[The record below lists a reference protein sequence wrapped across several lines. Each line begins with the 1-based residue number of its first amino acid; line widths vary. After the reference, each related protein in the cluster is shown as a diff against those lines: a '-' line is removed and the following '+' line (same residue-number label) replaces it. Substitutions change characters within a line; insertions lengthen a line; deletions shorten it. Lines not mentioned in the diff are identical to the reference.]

1 MLTYFLDALGAWASS
16 KPKDMIS
23 IFKDAN
29 KGGEKED
36 GKREGS
42 EDASQNKPHD
52 ANNGT
57 CSR

>member
-1 MLTYFLDALGAWASS
+1 LYVLGACASS

-23 IFKDAN
+23 IFKDA

-36 GKREGS
+36 AKREGS
-42 EDASQNKPHD
+42 DDASQNKPHD
-52 ANNGT
+52 ATNGT

>member
-1 MLTYFLDALGAWASS
+1 MLTYFLDALGACANS

-23 IFKDAN
+23 IFKDA

-36 GKREGS
+36 AKREGS
-42 EDASQNKPHD
+42 DDASQNKPHD

>member
-1 MLTYFLDALGAWASS
+1 MLTYFLFVLGACASS

-23 IFKDAN
+23 IFKDA